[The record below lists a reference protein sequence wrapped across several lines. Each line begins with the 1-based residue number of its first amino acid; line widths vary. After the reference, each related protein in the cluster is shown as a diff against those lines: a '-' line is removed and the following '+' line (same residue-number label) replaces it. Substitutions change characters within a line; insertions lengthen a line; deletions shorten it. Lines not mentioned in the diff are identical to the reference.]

1 MNESMPGRRRKRSAG
16 GTTLLRRGVAIAMWA
31 FAVWLLLTWTV
42 AAEQLITGAVIAV
55 GVAVAMAPLRDVVA
69 PWQLLQPRRLAAV
82 LALAALGLIKIV
94 RANISLAVRIWRPT
108 RPLKSGMVV
117 VPTTLR
123 SDGGLA
129 SVGLISSL
137 IVDNQIVDLGREQQ
151 VLQYHAVEVPEGTK
165 SEQAEV
171 INAPIEWLVA
181 KIERGGR

>member
-1 MNESMPGRRRKRSAG
+1 MPGDRRKRPPG
-16 GTTLLRRGVAIAMWA
+16 WTVLLRRGVAIAIWA

-42 AAEQLITGAVIAV
+42 TAEQLTTGAVIAL

-69 PWQLLQPRRLAAV
+69 PWQLLEPHRLVAMLT
-82 LALAALGLIKIV
+82 LAGLSLVKIV
-94 RANISLAVRIWRPT
+94 RANVSLAFRIWRPR

-117 VPTTLR
+117 VPTMLR
-123 SDGGLA
+123 SDGALA

-165 SEQAEV
+165 SEQAEA
-171 INAPIEWLVA
+171 INAPIERLVA
-181 KIERGGR
+181 KIERSRR